1 MKGENEGAKYDYL
14 NENQDN
20 PTITKLKQYTTLVLI
35 YLYVQYINTG
45 ATQLQLA
52 VEHTRMYR
60 TKSTSICALKH
71 DFPIM
76 TLCAVTNG
84 NQLQIQ
90 ERTYAKSSS
99 LCGKFSFVEGGF
111 HDSAAHNHH
120 LYSSAPKNTASPHA
134 QIKKPKMPQVI
145 HGGNRI
151 QLYLLNS
158 KRERFDYMR
167 SSLLNSDL

>member
-99 LCGKFSFVEGGF
+99 LCGKFSFVEQVVF
-111 HDSAAHNHH
+111 MIPQLTTITYTVLPRRTQLHH
-120 LYSSAPKNTASPHA
+120 MLRLRTQKCL
-134 QIKKPKMPQVI
+134 K
-145 HGGNRI
+145 
-151 QLYLLNS
+151 
-158 KRERFDYMR
+158 
-167 SSLLNSDL
+167 